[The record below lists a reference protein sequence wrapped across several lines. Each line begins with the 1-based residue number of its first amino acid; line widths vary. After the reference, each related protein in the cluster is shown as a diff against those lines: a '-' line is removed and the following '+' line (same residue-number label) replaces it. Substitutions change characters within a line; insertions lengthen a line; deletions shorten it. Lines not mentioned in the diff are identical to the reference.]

1 MANEHDGPCTGGS
14 AHRTRSLRH
23 GGGPATRAA
32 LSEPHSIQFDAKGDL
47 YIADIRNH
55 RIRRIDMRS
64 GVISTFAGT
73 GERSATPDGAPRGNH
88 SLDVQM
94 LTQRAG
100 ALVGRIGHS
109 PPFFVGSNGLVVAST
124 VGRLYLGVND
134 DDFRDNIGAFEVT
147 ITIQ

>member
-1 MANEHDGPCTGGS
+1 
-14 AHRTRSLRH
+14 
-23 GGGPATRAA
+23 
-32 LSEPHSIQFDAKGDL
+32 
-47 YIADIRNH
+47 
-55 RIRRIDMRS
+55 
-64 GVISTFAGT
+64 
-73 GERSATPDGAPRGNH
+73 
-88 SLDVQM
+88 M

-134 DDFRDNIGAFEVT
+134 DDFRDNLGAFEVT